1 MKTATKLIAQLDQEA
16 SKFATVGIAV
26 GFLDQTE
33 FVFAGQADR
42 LDRLKRY
49 VQLGGEPMGLVGFLK
64 NGSRRGDFHWK
75 VFADH
80 QKTGWAAG
88 CLRNLEG
95 EVERAAGDGA

>member
-1 MKTATKLIAQLDQEA
+1 MKTATKLIAELDREA

-42 LDRLKRY
+42 LERLKRY

-64 NGSRRGDFHWK
+64 NGSHRGDFHWK

-80 QKTGWAAG
+80 KKSGWVQG
-88 CLRNLEG
+88 CLRELEA
-95 EVERAAGDGA
+95 EVERAAADVT